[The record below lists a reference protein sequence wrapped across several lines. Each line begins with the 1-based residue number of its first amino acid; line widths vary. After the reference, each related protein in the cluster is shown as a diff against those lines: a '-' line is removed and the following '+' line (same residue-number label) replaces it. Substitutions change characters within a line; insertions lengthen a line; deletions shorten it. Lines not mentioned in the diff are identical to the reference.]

1 MTFYDHFF
9 GSFMPSERKQI
20 ASRAGLSLPYILKHC
35 YVNKKSPKFHFHNAV
50 ALDKASG
57 GVLRFWDNAEGDVD
71 WDYVLMRLREAKR
84 SGALSPSATGNTAVK
99 AAKDS
104 VAVNT

>member
-35 YVNKKSPKFHFHNAV
+35 YVNNKAPKFHFHNAV

-57 GVLRFWDNAEGDVD
+57 GVLRFWDNSEGNVD
-71 WDYVLMRLREAKR
+71 WEYVLARLREAR
-84 SGALSPSATGNTAVK
+84 RNGALTPSETGNTAVTQK
-99 AAKDS
+99 KDS
-104 VAVNT
+104 VAANT